1 MSSEDASVGGE
12 GGEKKEIPNAFEIV
26 GMRARKGVSK
36 WYVFALALAFAFFEI
51 FYVMTFYTTMANF
64 IGNLGKHLGN
74 EALVSLSIKIIR
86 TLFINSKSVY
96 AITLGFLIA
105 AGYMLFPI
113 RRLSL
118 KATEKE
124 VEEYMKKY
132 VERIPWYDYALSIL
146 SLIVFFYLAWMET
159 QIIAYE
165 GSLPPNSGPLPLI
178 MAAIG
183 FFLAF
188 ELTRR
193 SVGPWLVIVVSVFL
207 AYYFYNIHSGG
218 VTWAVTIRQWAQNMF
233 YWKDGLFNIPFQVM
247 AAYVFAFLFFG
258 TFLESIGIGRYI
270 TELMLALFGKK
281 PGGPAKVAIVSSGFM
296 GMLSGSS
303 VANVFTTGTF
313 TIPMMKRS
321 GFPGEVAGA
330 VEASAS
336 TGGQIMPPVMG
347 AAAFIMAMYLGR
359 PYGEIVIAAFL
370 PAFIYFAS
378 LYYFVDL
385 EAKRRGLL
393 GLPPEMLPDAR
404 KLARKLYLFF
414 PVIMITVLLVMRLEP
429 HYCAIASLGAAL
441 VVGIWAMERF
451 SLSTKV
457 SYTLAFIILLI
468 ISALVYPRLIT
479 ALYFSGVLFIML
491 TALLVFTKKHRDL
504 GMIVFKSIENAVR
517 SSIPVFM
524 AAALAGVVQGV
535 LTGTGLSSTLGFKF
549 ISIAHNNI
557 YLLLLLAG
565 ILSIIVGMGVP
576 TTANYVITS
585 LLSAGAITM
594 AAVTMLHLVQKT
606 AMLGAHMFVF
616 YYGILADLTP
626 PVALAAFAGATV
638 ARADFWKTAV
648 NATRFGFAKYVLP
661 FVFAVNPA
669 MLILPIIEGNMT
681 VFQLFW
687 SIFSVVAVII
697 AASAG
702 FAGYLGGRIDSA
714 ALRLVLVIVGILA
727 IFSNVPIVLLWH
739 TPGQLLNAIV
749 HGPYSGMMLYRL
761 MEAFFAILAYIV
773 VILVYITHRGRR

>member
-1 MSSEDASVGGE
+1 MTVE
-12 GGEKKEIPNAFEIV
+12 EKKEAGLNPFEV
-26 GMRARKGVSK
+26 MNLRARSGFAK
-36 WYVFALALAFAFFEI
+36 WYVFTLALLFAFMEI
-51 FYVMTFYTTMANF
+51 FYIMSYYTTLANS
-64 IGNLGKHLGN
+64 IGYLGVKLGIPGLKN
-74 EALVSLSIKIIR
+74 FSIDLIR
-86 TLFINSKSVY
+86 ALFINSKSQY
-96 AITLGFLIA
+96 GITLGFLLA
-105 AGYMLFPI
+105 VGFVLFPVK
-113 RRLSL
+113 RLALQAS
-118 KATEKE
+118 KEE
-124 VEEYMKKY
+124 VEEYVEKY
-132 VERIPWYDYALSIL
+132 AKRIPWYDYALSFI
-146 SLIVFFYLAWMET
+146 SLIVFFYMAWLET
-159 QIIAYE
+159 QIVAYE
-165 GSLPPNSGPLPLI
+165 GSLPPNAGILPVI

-183 FFLAF
+183 FALAF

-193 SVGPWLVIVVSVFL
+193 SVGPWLVGVVAFFL
-207 AYYFYNIHSGG
+207 GYYFYYMKTTFPI
-218 VTWAVTIRQWAQNMF
+218 TWHTVVVKWAQDMF
-233 YWKDGLFNIPFQVM
+233 YWSSGLFNIPFQVM

-258 TFLESIGIGRYI
+258 AFLEKIGIGGYI
-270 TELMLALFGKK
+270 TRLMLALFGKK

-321 GFPGEVAGA
+321 GFPPEVAGA

-385 EAKRRGLL
+385 EAKRRGLR
-393 GLPPEMLPDAR
+393 GLPPEQLPDAR
-404 KLARKLYLFF
+404 ELAKKIYLFL
-414 PVIMITVLLVMRLEP
+414 PVVIITLLLVMRLEP
-429 HYCAIASLGAAL
+429 HYSAIASLGTAL
-441 VVGIWAMERF
+441 VVGIWAMEQF
-451 SLSTKV
+451 TKGQKTL
-457 SYTLAFIILLI
+457 YTLLYILLTI
-468 ISALVYPRLIT
+468 IALWVFPRAIA
-479 ALYFSGVLFIML
+479 ALYFVGVLLLVLSAF
-491 TALLVFTKKHRDL
+491 LVFTR
-504 GMIVFKSIENAVR
+504 GFKSLGWMVLDSIETAVR
-517 SSIPVFM
+517 SSVPVFM
-524 AAALAGVVQGV
+524 AATLAGVVQGS
-535 LTGTGLSSTLGFKF
+535 LTLTGLSNRLGERF
-549 ISIAHNNI
+549 IALAHNNI
-557 YLLLLLAG
+557 YVLLLLAG

-594 AAVTMLHLVQKT
+594 AAVTMLHLVRKT

-669 MLILPIIEGNMT
+669 MLILPIMEHTMT
-681 VFQLFW
+681 WWQFFW
-687 SIFSVVAVII
+687 SIFSVVAVIV

-702 FAGYLGGRIDSA
+702 FAGYLGGRIDSSV
-714 ALRLVLVIVGILA
+714 LRILLVIVGILA
-727 IFSNVPIVLLWH
+727 IFSNVPVVLLWR
-739 TPGQLLNAIV
+739 TPGAVLEALA
-749 HGPYSGMMLYRL
+749 HGPYTPSMLYRL
-761 MEAFFAILAYIV
+761 LEFSFALIAYAAIIIV
-773 VILVYITHRGRR
+773 YLRNRAISEKAR